1 MTASP
6 YLPFAPLTVP
16 VVRLYRRGTVP
27 IVRLGHMLVF
37 FIRALVAVPLALRQ
51 YRGEFLRLL
60 SNITWGNG
68 SIVVGGG
75 TAGVAVVLGMTVGAL
90 VGIEGYNFLDLLGL
104 GPATGFVSSL
114 VNTREL
120 APLMASLALSPA
132 ATLAIWPS
140 LMATSITASIWFL
153 ASST

>member
-1 MTASP
+1 MTAST
-6 YLPFAPLTVP
+6 YAPFAPITLP
-16 VVRLYRRGTVP
+16 LIRLYRRGKVP
-27 IVRLGHMLVF
+27 IIRLGHLLVF
-37 FIRALVAVPLALRQ
+37 FVRAAVAVPLALRQ
-51 YRGEFLRLL
+51 YSGEFLRLL

-75 TAGVAVVLGMTVGAL
+75 TAGVAVVLGMTVDAL

-120 APLMASLALSPA
+120 AP
-132 ATLAIWPS
+132 
-140 LMATSITASIWFL
+140 
-153 ASST
+153 